1 MDAAC
6 GLMMQ
11 GSHRGIQARKH
22 MPNTSL
28 LLEQLEGERE
38 TWKDD
43 YKAAMY
49 CRGIEETISRGISF
63 FFVIHFADESWS
75 KRVQAGTI
83 KYDAKIV
90 RRIYALYTWWTS
102 QHEYLWSEL
111 EKVEGD
117 YAVKGAE
124 VFRQCYRDARNL
136 LRVNL
141 DASIAAA
148 ENTEKEIFADVSEG
162 DWGADAA

>member
-1 MDAAC
+1 
-6 GLMMQ
+6 
-11 GSHRGIQARKH
+11 

-90 RRIYALYTWWTS
+90 RRIYALYNWWMG
-102 QHEYLWSEL
+102 QHEHLLSEL
-111 EKVEGD
+111 QKVERD
-117 YAVKGAE
+117 HAVKGADM
-124 VFRQCYRDARNL
+124 FRQ
-136 LRVNL
+136 
-141 DASIAAA
+141 
-148 ENTEKEIFADVSEG
+148 
-162 DWGADAA
+162 